1 LSEAHPAPAVF
12 ERIVCAFED
21 TEESL
26 EAIRQAVRLRA
37 PGGRLH
43 VFGAVYLAGAIAAGW
58 SEDRITAELD
68 QEVGEAFRRAV
79 GLADGGATSRLING
93 PLSSSVLA
101 ELARERATLVAVGA
115 HSHHR
120 LLGALLGYLSTTLLH
135 EAECSVLAARAS
147 SSGELFPRSIVAGVD
162 GSPEA
167 AAAYAVATELADRF
181 GSTLRPIAAY
191 GGKYVD
197 VDTLSAEFSE
207 LGLDMREPVEA
218 LIAAAQS
225 SSADLIVVGNRGL
238 HGLRALGS
246 VSERVAHRAGCSVL
260 VVRNAAGVV
269 RSEEPATGAD

>member
-1 LSEAHPAPAVF
+1 LSEAHPAPVVF

-37 PGGRLH
+37 AGGRLH
-43 VFGAVYLAGAIAAGW
+43 VFGAVYLAGAIAARW

-79 GLADGGATSRLING
+79 GLAGGGATSRLING

-101 ELARERATLVAVGA
+101 ELARERASSRRSVRTAIIVSSARCLAISRRRCSTRPSVPCSPLARRRVA
-115 HSHHR
+115 SR
-120 LLGALLGYLSTTLLH
+120 S
-135 EAECSVLAARAS
+135 
-147 SSGELFPRSIVAGVD
+147 RSIVAGVD

-207 LGLDMREPVEA
+207 LGLDTREPVEA

-260 VVRNAAGVV
+260 VVRNATAVL
-269 RSEEPATGAD
+269 RSEELATGAD